1 MSVNEKIHVN
11 INGKEI
17 IEKAGLIVILR
28 GVEEDQ
34 LNELLPALYD
44 GGVRIIE
51 IAFNPSD
58 KDTVRK
64 TTSLIRRSVEIM
76 GDKMFIGAGT
86 VVSLEFAAA
95 AHEAGAGFIF
105 SPNTDAEIIH
115 LTKKLGMVSIPG
127 AYTPSECMTAY
138 NNGAD
143 LIKLFPITENDIDY
157 LINIMRPLSHIP
169 FICVGG
175 VNENSVEKFIKA
187 GAVGVGTGISIIMPD
202 KLKDKDYAAITDLAK
217 KHTEAVRR
225 AKELYCKNIK

>member
-1 MSVNEKIHVN
+1 MNIVEK
-11 INGKEI
+11 E
-17 IEKAGLIVILR
+17 GLIVILR
-28 GVEEDQ
+28 GVEEEQ
-34 LNELLPALYD
+34 LPGLLPALYD

-64 TTSLIRRSVEIM
+64 TSSLIRRSAGIM

-86 VVSLEFAAA
+86 VVSSEFAAA

-105 SPNTDAEIIH
+105 SPNTDAEIIR
-115 LTKKLGMVSIPG
+115 LTKKLGMISIPG

-143 LIKLFPITENDIDY
+143 LVKMFPITENDIDY

-175 VNENSVEKFIKA
+175 VNENTIEKFIKA
-187 GAVGVGTGISIIMPD
+187 GAAGVGTGISV
-202 KLKDKDYAAITDLAK
+202 LKPELLKNNDYAAITALAK
-217 KHTEAVRR
+217 KHTEAVHR
-225 AKELYCKNIK
+225 AKELYCRNTK